1 MYAGSATLKTVD
13 RQAAADSSTSRHC
26 GTASLDAVAVNRF
39 DHDSLAARL
48 AEHFGNPIA
57 VSHKRAAGW
66 STASGGSGRA
76 PEAVARLQRESV
88 TSAARRGDAS
98 RSGW

>member
-1 MYAGSATLKTVD
+1 MQGRRRSKQLIVKQQI
-13 RQAAADSSTSRHC
+13 RPLH
-26 GTASLDAVAVNRF
+26 GTAPLDAVAVNRF

-57 VSHKRAAGW
+57 VSRKRAAGW

-76 PEAVARLQRESV
+76 PAAVARFQRESV